1 MGDRGGG
8 GDSSSEEE
16 DDPKWKAAINSIVT
30 TTAYAASATKAAAA
44 AAATQQHEDGEFRLK
59 PKKLTHAQIKVKK
72 LLNEMVENTLDFV
85 KDPTLTLVPQDDEEP
100 ENDCGVRLFKRCS
113 TGIVFDHVDELQGP
127 KKKPN
132 LHPSRGLEAS
142 SKEFKKRIESIAVDG
157 SDVLSAAVESAK
169 KASARLEAK
178 EAAAKAKAKKE
189 EERVAELKKV
199 RGEKWLPSVARALQL
214 NKNSTGRSAKS

>member
-1 MGDRGGG
+1 MADREKSG
-8 GDSSSEEE
+8 GDSSSSSE
-16 DDPKWKAAINSIVT
+16 DEDPKWKAAINSIVT
-30 TTAYAASATKAAAA
+30 TTAYAASASKL
-44 AAATQQHEDGEFRLK
+44 AATAQQHEDGDFRVK

-85 KDPTLTLVPQDDEEP
+85 KDPVTAVPQDEEP

-113 TGIVFDHVDELQGP
+113 TGIVFDHVADELQGP

-132 LHPSRGLEAS
+132 LHPSRGIEGS
-142 SKEFKKRIESIAVDG
+142 SKEFKKRIKSIAVDG
-157 SDVLSAAVESAK
+157 SDVLSAAVEAAK

-214 NKNSTGRSAKS
+214 NKNSTARSAKS

>member
-1 MGDRGGG
+1 MADREKSG
-8 GDSSSEEE
+8 GDSSSSE
-16 DDPKWKAAINSIVT
+16 DEDPKWKAAINSIVT
-30 TTAYAASATKAAAA
+30 TTAYAASATKLAAP
-44 AAATQQHEDGEFRLK
+44 QQNEDGDFRAK

-85 KDPTLTLVPQDDEEP
+85 KDPVTLPEP

-132 LHPSRGLEAS
+132 LHPFRGLVEGS
-142 SKEFKKRIESIAVDG
+142 SKEFKKRIKSIAVDG
-157 SDVLSAAVESAK
+157 SDVLSAAVVAAK

-199 RGEKWLPSVARALQL
+199 RGEKWLPSVACALQL
-214 NKNSTGRSAKS
+214 NKNSTGRTAKS

>member
-1 MGDRGGG
+1 MANREKDG
-8 GDSSSEEE
+8 GDSSSSE
-16 DDPKWKAAINSIVT
+16 DEDPKWKAAINSIVT
-30 TTAYAASATKAAAA
+30 TTAYAASATKL
-44 AAATQQHEDGEFRLK
+44 AAATAQQNEDGEFRAK

-72 LLNEMVENTLDFV
+72 LLNEMVENSLDFV
-85 KDPTLTLVPQDDEEP
+85 KDPVTVVPQDDEEP

-127 KKKPN
+127 KKKPT
-132 LHPSRGLEAS
+132 LHPSRGIEGS
-142 SKEFKKRIESIAVDG
+142 SKEFKKRIKSIAVDG
-157 SDVLSAAVESAK
+157 TDILSAAVEAAK

>member
-1 MGDRGGG
+1 MADGEKRG

-16 DDPKWKAAINSIVT
+16 DPKWKAAINSIVT
-30 TTAYAASATKAAAA
+30 TTAYATKL
-44 AAATQQHEDGEFRLK
+44 AATQQSEDGDFRIK

-85 KDPTLTLVPQDDEEP
+85 KDPVTVPEDEHEP

-113 TGIVFDHVDELQGP
+113 TGIIFDHVDELQGP
-127 KKKPN
+127 KKRPKLRPD
-132 LHPSRGLEAS
+132 RGAEGS
-142 SKEFKKRIESIAVDG
+142 SKEFKKRIKSIAVDG
-157 SDVLSAAVESAK
+157 SDVLSAAMEAAK
-169 KASARLEAK
+169 KASARLEGK

-214 NKNSTGRSAKS
+214 NKNSTSRSPKS

>member
-1 MGDRGGG
+1 MAGRDKSG
-8 GDSSSEEE
+8 GDSSSSE
-16 DDPKWKAAINSIVT
+16 DEDPKWKAAINSIVT
-30 TTAYAASATKAAAA
+30 TTAYAASATKL
-44 AAATQQHEDGEFRLK
+44 AAATQQHEDGDFRAK
-59 PKKLTHAQIKVKK
+59 PKKLTHAQMKVKK

-85 KDPTLTLVPQDDEEP
+85 KDPVTVVPVDQEP

-132 LHPSRGLEAS
+132 LHPSRGLEGS
-142 SKEFKKRIESIAVDG
+142 SKEFKKRIKSIAVEG
-157 SDVLSAAVESAK
+157 SDVLSAAVEAAK
-169 KASARLEAK
+169 RASARLEAK